1 MPGTVSHNRTNGVYI
16 KKYPKRS
23 RRFCGCRDGKFIRR
37 RLVQRMNQPDQLAQ
51 RRLCPSHQRLVLYT
65 ADTSYGQLLTTMQS
79 QYLSVH
85 MARFRLTWSIQ
96 ILWNRCSHLTSFLA
110 SSSASKSHRQTKQRA
125 SVARLIV
132 SAPSTASATSMP
144 STLCILNS
152 PGADATSSSL
162 ATGGFAGPSID
173 ESSIMSS

>member
-16 KKYPKRS
+16 EKYPKRN
-23 RRFCGCRDGKFIRR
+23 RRFCGCRHQKLIRR
-37 RLVQRMNQPDQLAQ
+37 RLVQRMRQLDQLA
-51 RRLCPSHQRLVLYT
+51 RRLLCLSRRRLVLYT
-65 ADTSYGQLLTTMQS
+65 ADTSCGQWLTTIRS
-79 QYLSVH
+79 QYSSVH
-85 MARFRLTWSIQ
+85 GATFRLTWSMQ
-96 ILWNRCSHLTSFLA
+96 ILWNKCSHLTNFLA
-110 SSSASKSHRQTKQRA
+110 SSSASKSHKQTKQRA

-162 ATGGFAGPSID
+162 ATGGFAGPNID
-173 ESSIMSS
+173 DSSIISS